1 MCLPELLMDAEI
13 IKGDTVKLSV
23 ISAATVPLFT
33 VSAVRHWL
41 CDVMFSC
48 HVIGPQIK
56 EVADKEHNGLDCV
69 AEERSELRA
78 VSEKQKKEK
87 KKEDFDLSLNHV

>member
-1 MCLPELLMDAEI
+1 MCLPELLTDAEI

-69 AEERSELRA
+69 TEERSELRA